1 MVCNKAEFINF
12 RNIQAETLEFSDGV
26 NVIFGDNAQGKTNI
40 LEGINFHSTLRSHR
54 AAHEKDMINF
64 DADFA
69 KVTLDVKMKRS
80 GLLENLDITIPRVG
94 RRVCMKNDNPIQKAS
109 EYVKIFKSVIFTP
122 EHLSIVK
129 EGPAERRAF
138 LDTAICSINPFYLKC
153 LTEYNKILK
162 QRNKLLSDIS
172 DGVTTLA
179 EQEENLAIWTDQL
192 IESSFL
198 VCDLRSAYVTTLG
211 VAVDEI
217 FKDMTHSRE
226 KVKLTYSD
234 IVHKPQMLEMFKNA
248 QRKECALGTTLY
260 GPHKEDMTITLNGR
274 SVRDYGSQGQ
284 QRSVALAIKLAE
296 SKLADYYEGEPT
308 VLLLDDILSELDE
321 KRKEYVM
328 SGIPGKQVLITACN
342 DDPLFKGAKKIYCKN
357 GTYTE
362 N

>member
-1 MVCNKAEFINF
+1 MKCNKAEFINF
-12 RNIQAETLEFSDGV
+12 RNIELETLEFSDGV

-40 LEGINFHSTLRSHR
+40 LEGIHFHSTLRSHR

-69 KVTLDVKMKRS
+69 KVILGVKMDRS
-80 GLLENLDITIPRVG
+80 GKNVDLDITIPRNG
-94 RRVCMKNDNPIQKAS
+94 RRVCMKNDVAVPKAS
-109 EYVKIFKSVIFTP
+109 EYVEIFKSVLFTP

-129 EGPAERRAF
+129 DGPAERRAF
-138 LDTAICSINPFYLKC
+138 LDTAICSINPFYLKS
-153 LTEYNKILK
+153 LTEYNRVLK

-179 EQEENLAIWTDQL
+179 EQEENLEVWTDKL
-192 IESSFL
+192 IEASFI
-198 VCDLRSAYVTTLG
+198 VCDLRSAYVTTLE
-211 VAVDEI
+211 VAVKEI
-217 FKDMTHSRE
+217 FKDMTSSRE
-226 KVKLTYSD
+226 NIKLTYSD

-248 QRKECALGTTLY
+248 KRKECMLGTTLY

-274 SVRDYGSQGQ
+274 SAREYGSQGQ
-284 QRSVALAIKLAE
+284 QRSIALAIKLAE
-296 SKLADYYEGEPT
+296 SKLADYYEGEKT

-328 SGIPGKQVLITACN
+328 SGIPDKQVVITACN
-342 DDPLFKGAKKIYCKN
+342 EDPLFKGAKKIYCKN
-357 GTYTE
+357 GKYTY